1 MREQENERIPESV
14 RYAGIAGLSNEIRNK
29 LAAVRPRT
37 LGEAGRIDGITPAA
51 LVRLLSAARHA
62 RLAR

>member
-14 RYAGIAGLSNEIRNK
+14 RYADIAGLSNEIRDK

-51 LVRLLSAARHA
+51 LVRLLSAARNA